1 MVRAMLLEDLN
12 EDLQT
17 QVLATRWLGYLLQ
30 FVDHENL
37 EKLLEYYESIGWISR
52 EAKKKLIIMAKGMKS
67 SGSKNEWVLPHRV
80 HLTSLLFIQRLS
92 GREEESK
99 LAGLDTYIKS
109 YIESPEEFLSV

>member
-1 MVRAMLLEDLN
+1 MLLEKLG
-12 EDLQT
+12 EDLQS

-37 EKLLEYYESIGWISR
+37 EKLLDYYESIGWLGR
-52 EAKKKLIIMAKGMKS
+52 EAKKKLLIMAKGMKS

-80 HLTSLLFIQRLS
+80 HLTSLLFIQRLG
-92 GREEESK
+92 GRNEESA
-99 LAGLDTYIKS
+99 LAGLETYIKS

>member
-1 MVRAMLLEDLN
+1 MLLPDIGDDLP
-12 EDLQT
+12 T

-37 EKLLEYYESIGWISR
+37 QKLLDYYESIGWIGK
-52 EAKKKLIIMAKGMKS
+52 EAKKKLIAMAKGMKS

-92 GREEESK
+92 GRNQEGE
-99 LAGLDTYIKS
+99 LAGLNTYIKS